1 MKVNLYLSDT
11 TLREIDFAEELK
23 SFLECVFSV
32 DVNLRGDLFQEHS
45 SDEIPRRL
53 ARMRVRH
60 PLRRE
65 FREPHP
71 LEVDAEHRRLHE
83 PMGIVYDGVEFLKL
97 CLSLRGVRENEYDI
111 IVTNRLLATYYDGR
125 YHLRMVVMGPLAAIS
140 FRGIWDAPA
149 PPAKCYIRQVCSGL
163 PRDAVAAEPPNRRK
177 AMRML
182 LSQILFYR
190 AFGMPFCDEVTC
202 MLRNCHRW
210 EEFREVDDF
219 CPRHRAMLEELP
231 WKRR

>member
-1 MKVNLYLSDT
+1 MRVNLYLSDT
-11 TLREIDFAEELK
+11 TSSEIDFAVEIK
-23 SFLECVFSV
+23 SFLEDTFSV
-32 DVNLRGDLFQEHS
+32 EVDLRGDFFQEHP
-45 SDEIPRRL
+45 SDDVPHRL

-71 LEVDAEHRRLHE
+71 VEVEAERRRLRE

-111 IVTNRLLATYYDGR
+111 IVTNRLLATYSDGR

-163 PRDAVAAEPPNRRK
+163 PRDAVATEPPDREK
-177 AMRML
+177 AMKML

-190 AFGMPFCDEVTC
+190 AFGMPFCDVPTC
-202 MLRNCHRW
+202 MLKNPHRW
-210 EEFREVDDF
+210 EEFGEVEDF